1 MGGPALIEGEFHDEC
16 DNFFES
22 LFTEEGVTYNSA
34 EQYFQCQK
42 ATNTV
47 DFEKIHK
54 TKGPLESW
62 SEGNKIKLR
71 PDWEEIK
78 VNVMYH
84 GNYIRFSQNPELAA
98 KLCQTQGDILFTG
111 STPFWNKWNGLIMER
126 IRAELR
132 GAEKTEQ
139 DIKRAEEIT
148 QLMEDYSLKNSKM
161 KK

>member
-1 MGGPALIEGEFHDEC
+1 MGGPAEIDGEIHDEC

-22 LFTEEGVTYNSA
+22 VFTEEGVTYHTA

-42 ATNTV
+42 TTNTV
-47 DFEKIHK
+47 DFERILK
-54 TKGPLESW
+54 TNGPLASW
-62 SEGNKIKLR
+62 SMGNQIKLR

-78 VNVMYH
+78 VQKMYH
-84 GNYIRFSQNPELAA
+84 GNLLRLSQNPDLAA
-98 KLCQTQGDILFTG
+98 KLCKTQGDIVFTG

-126 IRAELR
+126 IRAELKGEER
-132 GAEKTEQ
+132 TEQ

-148 QLMEDYSLKNSKM
+148 QIMEEYALKHSKN